1 MKVCFISKKENCG
14 MKLSTIVSGKIY
26 EIYINLSVNFIQ
38 KDFNVLQ
45 YFNDYVKN
53 EKNFGLWS
61 ARKFIK

>member
-1 MKVCFISKKENCG
+1 MFYIEKENCG

-26 EIYINLSVNFIQ
+26 EIYINLSVNFIL

>member
-1 MKVCFISKKENCG
+1 MFYIEKENCG
-14 MKLSTIVSGKIY
+14 MKLLTIVSGKIY
-26 EIYINLSVNFIQ
+26 EIYINLSVNFIL

>member
-1 MKVCFISKKENCG
+1 MFYIEKENCG
-14 MKLSTIVSGKIY
+14 MKLLTIVSGKIY
-26 EIYINLSVNFIQ
+26 EIYINLNFINFIL